1 MKELEGIARE
11 LFTKFHLK
19 ETGKHGDWDYLS
31 DERKLAWMQDVC
43 WIASSII
50 KEIKTEFRP
59 LPISTKT
66 NTVYESGYMEGVRS
80 ERIYNQNVVSEIE
93 ENLIDQLDNSKYNK

>member
-19 ETGKHGDWDYLS
+19 ETGKNGNWDYLS

-43 WIASSII
+43 WIASSIV
-50 KEIKTEFRP
+50 KEIKAEFRP

-66 NTVYESGYMEGVRS
+66 NTVYESSYMEGVRS

-93 ENLIDQLDNSKYNK
+93 EKLIDQLENSKYNK

>member
-19 ETGKHGDWDYLS
+19 ETGKNGNWDYLS

-43 WIASSII
+43 NIASSII

-59 LPISTKT
+59 LPVSTKT
-66 NTVYESGYMEGVRS
+66 STAYESGYMEGMRF
-80 ERIYNQNVVSEIE
+80 ERTYNQNIISKIE
-93 ENLIDQLDNSKYNK
+93 ENLVDQLDNSKYNK

>member
-43 WIASSII
+43 NIASAII

-59 LPISTKT
+59 LPSGIKI
-66 NTVYESGYMEGVRS
+66 NTVYESGFMEGLRS
-80 ERIYNQNVVSEIE
+80 ERISYQNIITEIE
-93 ENLIDQLDNSKYNK
+93 ENLVDQLENSKYNK